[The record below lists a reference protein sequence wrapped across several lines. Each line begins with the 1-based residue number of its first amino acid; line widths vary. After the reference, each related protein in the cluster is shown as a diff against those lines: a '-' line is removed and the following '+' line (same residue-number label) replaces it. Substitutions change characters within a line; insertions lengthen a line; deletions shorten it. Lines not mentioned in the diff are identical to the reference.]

1 MSKKLSPEAAHAKY
15 LYNKKYQDRYWEK
28 RAAKTATDKVC
39 VEVSITEEAL
49 NASSGTIEV
58 SVSRKGRSDERY
70 IRDLEGS
77 NKTLNAE
84 NRRLTKLLLHYQEII
99 AIGLKSAGYGK
110 EDIFG
115 SR

>member
-28 RAAKTATDKVC
+28 KAEKTSTDKVR
-39 VEVSITEEAL
+39 VEVSITEEA
-49 NASSGTIEV
+49 SCEQSDTIEV

-70 IRDLEGS
+70 IRDLERS
-77 NKTLNAE
+77 NRTLNAE
-84 NRRLTKLLLHYQEII
+84 NRRLTKRLLHYEEII

-110 EDIFG
+110 EDVFG
-115 SR
+115 IR